1 LRKIEE
7 ELLTLDILQAFKRP
21 IVVTFARVALENS
34 SALPRSGTDGGTEFL
49 IEI

>member
-21 IVVTFARVALENS
+21 IVLAFARVALENS
-34 SALPRSGTDGGTEFL
+34 SVLPRSGTDGGTELL